1 MSGSNIPLYS
11 NTLLLYHHYITPME
25 GVDKFLKDYFSAQV
39 EEDSKGIKVV
49 FVSKKDLVSP
59 SIIWFTRAKRGW
71 SRKPIV
77 QNNYIIVDAD
87 TEGVLT
93 FVNKYYGITEE
104 DLPKVRMAIVNM
116 AMEVID
122 NYFSPPDSD
131 EGNKDTQ

>member
-1 MSGSNIPLYS
+1 
-11 NTLLLYHHYITPME
+11 ME
-25 GVDKFLKDYFSAQV
+25 GVDKFLKEYFTAQV

-49 FVSKKDLVSP
+49 FIAKKDLVSP

-71 SRKPIV
+71 LKKPIV

-93 FVNKYYGITEE
+93 FVNKFYGITEE

-122 NYFSPPDSD
+122 NYFNPPHQEQGD
-131 EGNKDTQ
+131 KDTK

>member
-1 MSGSNIPLYS
+1 
-11 NTLLLYHHYITPME
+11 ME

-59 SIIWFTRAKRGW
+59 SIIWFTRAKMGW

-93 FVNKYYGITEE
+93 FVNKYYAISEN
-104 DLPKVRMAIVNM
+104 DLPQVRMSIINLALD
-116 AMEVID
+116 VID
-122 NYFSPPDSD
+122 DYFSHLD